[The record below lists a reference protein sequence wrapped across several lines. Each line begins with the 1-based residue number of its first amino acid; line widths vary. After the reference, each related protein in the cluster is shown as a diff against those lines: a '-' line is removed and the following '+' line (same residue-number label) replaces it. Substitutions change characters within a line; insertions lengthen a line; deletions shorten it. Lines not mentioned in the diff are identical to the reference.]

1 MTAKKTTVKVTIAG
15 EEYSIRT
22 DTSPEHTRAVA
33 AYVDRVLKGLQSG
46 AASAER
52 HRVAI
57 LAALQITDELFRE
70 RQGHDDLAEE
80 IRTLA
85 GDVRRWLPPARR
97 VSGEVSLQADR
108 P

>member
-1 MTAKKTTVKVTIAG
+1 MTDKKSTVKVTIGG
-15 EEYSIRT
+15 EEYSIRS
-22 DTSPEHTRAVA
+22 DTPPEHTRAVA

-70 RQGHDDLAEE
+70 REGHDHLAEE

-85 GDVRRWLPPARR
+85 VDVRRWLPPARR
-97 VSGEVSLQADR
+97 ASGDFPMQADR